1 MSPVGGQG
9 LNIAIRDAVVAA
21 NHLVPALREHIKSD
35 ELLSVCR
42 AIEEE
47 RLQEVKTIQN
57 NQAKAPKLMLN
68 QSIGVKFLFAIAQKI
83 GRGREVNASSDPS
96 FQQMLMGVT
105 PVLWRGDA

>member
-1 MSPVGGQG
+1 
-9 LNIAIRDAVVAA
+9 
-21 NHLVPALREHIKSD
+21 
-35 ELLSVCR
+35 
-42 AIEEE
+42 
-47 RLQEVKTIQN
+47 
-57 NQAKAPKLMLN
+57 MLN